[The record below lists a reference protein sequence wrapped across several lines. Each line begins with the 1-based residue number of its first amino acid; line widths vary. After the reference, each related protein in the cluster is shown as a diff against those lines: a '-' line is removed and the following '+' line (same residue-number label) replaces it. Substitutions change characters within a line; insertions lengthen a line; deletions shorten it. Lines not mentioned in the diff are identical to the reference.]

1 MQIDTSRYYGYL
13 PTDSVI
19 RLYRNYVTGKM
30 TAADN
35 YYLKPSK
42 TSTVMGSAASG
53 ATVALRGILEK
64 SNGEKWYAVLKG
76 TEFVFL
82 PQTNITLNMTGYVG
96 KINSAKVTETV
107 GGLEEHIYKF
117 LGDPAANKKLTKT
130 LDLQG
135 KKGDAYMVNAW
146 GRGTPLPETS
156 NDTARRFGV
165 EVVFVGTDGTNDT
178 HYTNFSPDIL
188 DWQFLSD
195 VYVAKK
201 DYSSIKV
208 SYTYCH
214 NANIAFF
221 DGLSLFREEFGQSY
235 TYDADNNVTSVVD
248 AKKQASRFE
257 YNSTND
263 MTGITD
269 AKGNRF
275 TYVYDSRHNV
285 TKGTSAQGVVYKM
298 EYDSAG
304 NVIKSGCAEPD
315 NQSAGTWMT
324 RAMTTDK
331 NHVASV
337 TDARNHTVQ
346 YTWDGNRDLLS
357 SVTDARG
364 SRLSYAYDSANRL
377 SGVSQ
382 EVTQDGTKK
391 TVSNTYAYT
400 KDRLTGI
407 SHNGFSYGFA
417 YDAFGNVLNASVAGA
432 RIVDYEYEANNG
444 NLKKVTYANGDS
456 IRYTYDAQDR
466 MLLSY
471 YKSAS
476 GAEQKLNGYV
486 YDRAGNLAQVTNYP
500 SGKSYDLDYDFLD
513 RLMRARDNDGNYYEY
528 TYDENNNLTR
538 MYHGA
543 GTSGIATTYTYDKDG
558 REVTAKASG
567 NYYRTTSYDSLG
579 RVDMQTWTNTGNPNT
594 VIYEYDDTDSTRR
607 SSLPSA
613 LILGSRNLGY
623 TYDGN
628 GNITRI
634 QDSDTNASGG
644 TTKTISYQYDELN
657 RLTREDNQVLNKT
670 VTYSYDLGGNLVS
683 EKEYAYTTGTLP
695 AAAAETKTGTYDTVW
710 KDKLLNWN
718 GTAMTY
724 DAIGNMLTKGST
736 TYTWTQGRKLA
747 SVQNGKSIQYF
758 YDHTGNRTRKV
769 VDGVTTQFRYAG
781 DLLVSERTGSEK
793 NLWYRY
799 DSAGNVISVTYD
811 SVFYTYVR
819 NVQND
824 VIAMIDS
831 KGNEVVRYTY
841 DSWGRVMSITGSMS
855 ETLGKKNPFRYRGYY
870 YDTETG
876 LYYLKNRYYDP
887 EIRRFISAD
896 DTGIVVVSPRLL
908 KEKNLYL
915 YCDNNPVARVDIEGH
930 FWITAALVGFATS
943 TVGKMIIGAAVGAVI
958 NIGSCWI
965 AAKVTGQK
973 FDYDDGIAAGINGAL
988 SGINPYVGGIAS
1000 GACAY
1005 YMTKKDG
1012 GNIGEI
1018 VASTSAAF
1026 VGTTCMG
1033 NLGSIIGGESLN
1045 IGIGA
1050 IYSATFGTGGNLVAA
1065 GVNAGISQRNK
1076 IGYDKTLHIYKKS
1089 AGRFI
1094 GYGASYNG
1102 KTGVRTRY
1110 KIYLSE
1116 AGFTYK
1122 VYI

>member
-1 MQIDTSRYYGYL
+1 MK
-13 PTDSVI
+13 SVHH
-19 RLYRNYVTGKM
+19 
-30 TAADN
+30 
-35 YYLKPSK
+35 
-42 TSTVMGSAASG
+42 
-53 ATVALRGILEK
+53 
-64 SNGEKWYAVLKG
+64 
-76 TEFVFL
+76 FL
-82 PQTNITLNMTGYVG
+82 
-96 KINSAKVTETV
+96 
-107 GGLEEHIYKF
+107 
-117 LGDPAANKKLTKT
+117 
-130 LDLQG
+130 
-135 KKGDAYMVNAW
+135 
-146 GRGTPLPETS
+146 
-156 NDTARRFGV
+156 
-165 EVVFVGTDGTNDT
+165 
-178 HYTNFSPDIL
+178 
-188 DWQFLSD
+188 
-195 VYVAKK
+195 
-201 DYSSIKV
+201 
-208 SYTYCH
+208 
-214 NANIAFF
+214 F

-263 MTGITD
+263 MTGIMD

-400 KDRLTGI
+400 KDRLTAI

-417 YDAFGNVLNASVAGA
+417 YDAFGNMLSASVAGA
-432 RIVDYEYEANNG
+432 GVVSYEYEANNG

-456 IRYTYDAQDR
+456 IRYTYDDQDR

-471 YKSAS
+471 YKNAS
-476 GAEQKLNGYV
+476 GTEQKLNGYV
-486 YDRAGNLAQVTNYP
+486 YDRAGNLVQVTNYP

-513 RLMRARDNDGNYYEY
+513 RLMLARDNDGNYYEY

-558 REVTAKASG
+558 REV
-567 NYYRTTSYDSLG
+567 
-579 RVDMQTWTNTGNPNT
+579 
-594 VIYEYDDTDSTRR
+594 
-607 SSLPSA
+607 
-613 LILGSRNLGY
+613 
-623 TYDGN
+623 
-628 GNITRI
+628 NITRI

-644 TTKTISYQYDELN
+644 TTKTISYLYDELN

-724 DAIGNMLTKGST
+724 DAIGNMLTKCST

-799 DSAGNVISVTYD
+799 ASAGNVISVTYD
-811 SVFYTYVR
+811 SNIYMYIR

-824 VIAMIDS
+824 VIALIDRY
-831 KGNEVVRYTY
+831 GNTAVRYTY
-841 DSWGRVMSITGSMS
+841 DSWGRAVSIDGSMKDS
-855 ETLGKKNPFRYRGYY
+855 LGERNPFRYRGYY

-887 EIRRFISAD
+887 EIRRFIAAD

-930 FWITAALVGFATS
+930 FWITATLVGFATS
-943 TVGKMIIGAAVGAVI
+943 TVGKMIIGSAVGAVI

-1012 GNIGEI
+1012 GI
-1018 VASTSAAF
+1018 
-1026 VGTTCMG
+1026 
-1033 NLGSIIGGESLN
+1033 
-1045 IGIGA
+1045 
-1050 IYSATFGTGGNLVAA
+1050 
-1065 GVNAGISQRNK
+1065 
-1076 IGYDKTLHIYKKS
+1076 
-1089 AGRFI
+1089 
-1094 GYGASYNG
+1094 
-1102 KTGVRTRY
+1102 
-1110 KIYLSE
+1110 
-1116 AGFTYK
+1116 
-1122 VYI
+1122 